1 MPKIIQNN
9 RKDKSKEKPSTS
21 EGNKEEL
28 NSINKRQR
36 DADHS
41 KIKEKE

>member
-1 MPKIIQNN
+1 MQRIIQNN
-9 RKDKSKEKPSTS
+9 RKDKSKEKPSMS
-21 EGNKEEL
+21 EGYREEL